1 MIRGIYFS
9 ARGMSIESI
18 KQDVI
23 SNNLANVNTNG
34 FKKDTVAVQSFS
46 EYLLR
51 VQQNSG
57 SRMLGAVN
65 QSPLIDSIVTRYDM
79 GMLEQTGKDTDFAI
93 TGEGFF
99 VIQTPQGLRYTRD
112 GSFHL
117 DREGYLVTAEGHY
130 VLNTAGDP
138 IESGS
143 GTLVVDSH
151 GVIRDGIGSLIGQ
164 MQIAGFT
171 REQQLQMQKQGH
183 NLFAMPEGI
192 MPAQLVGTVQ
202 QHAVERSNVDVI
214 REMVEMITV
223 TRMYEANQKSVQTQD
238 ELLGKSINEVGR
250 VR

>member
-23 SNNLANVNTNG
+23 SNNLANVNTHG

-46 EYLLR
+46 EYLMR
-51 VQQNSG
+51 VQQNSE
-57 SRMLGAVN
+57 SRVLGTFD
-65 QSPLIDSIVTRYDM
+65 QSPLIDSVITHFDM
-79 GMLEQTGKDTDFAI
+79 GMIEQTGRQTDFAI
-93 TGEGFF
+93 AGAGFF
-99 VIQTPQGLRYTRD
+99 AVQTPQGLRYTRD
-112 GSFHL
+112 GSFQI
-117 DREGYLVTAEGHY
+117 DRDGYLVTGEGHY
-130 VLNTAGDP
+130 VLSTTGEPIHLANT
-138 IESGS
+138 E
-143 GTLVVDSH
+143 LVVDAQ
-151 GVIRDGIGSLIGQ
+151 GIIRDETGGFVGQ

-183 NLFAMPEGI
+183 NLWMLPEGNI
-192 MPAQLVGTVQ
+192 PAQEVGSVQ
-202 QHAVERSNVDVI
+202 QYMLERSNVDVI